1 MATPVYIETTPLSR
15 ALAWLRV
22 VLESALDWIFSLKH
36 SAGLYRN
43 VVRSMGF
50 LLFYIYSVAVLYDYN
65 QWQALFANLFPA
77 TIASNPNLL
86 IINLGVLAFST
97 VLHPEVLRHLL
108 ALAAPYMLIHRLAA
122 VYMADIFE
130 KDANVARRF
139 INQAAFAEDYLTI
152 RVRAGTL
159 VESNHDSPIV
169 QIGGPGYVTVELDSA
184 AVFESHDGTVR
195 VIGPTSKMPH
205 GRAVV
210 EDFERLRQCI
220 DLRDII
226 DRQEVTSRSRDGILV
241 KARDI
246 QYSYSVYRGENLQKT
261 LTLPYPFEEEAI
273 KRMVKAVIVPV
284 SPGKQADTRPEWT
297 RPLPGRLFVSI
308 NIEFSNFIGRN
319 GLSEF
324 FSSIGSPEEEALR
337 QQGERLGKDAQALA
351 GNEGQSSNDD
361 LLKAGSFKHRPK
373 LAEDM
378 FKSHAFI
385 NFMKAKGLQV
395 NWIGVGIWQTPSQ
408 IIPENHLDAWKTSQ
422 ENKRLSSPEQ
432 LNRLYRETHANTL
445 IQLVNQLPL
454 SPYYRLYNEMEQGQK
469 TETQVIEV
477 ILEQYLSYLRNIS
490 KHFEDHHQ
498 PPPENII
505 TALEAVGLLQYH
517 QVGSDYY
524 VCIKTTS
531 RPDIDIQGAMTYTI
545 EVAFS
550 SYPLPGYT
558 PHAVMFDFGD
568 RQQLDFAFS
577 VNVPNLTVEP
587 PSPQTLTMQCDELYV
602 RAQFQV
608 SIFPDTST
616 DAQIDIEQN
625 GSNIAHLLVTLT
637 D

>member
-1 MATPVYIETTPLSR
+1 MATPVSIETDPWGH
-15 ALAWLRV
+15 ALAWLRL

-43 VVRSMGF
+43 IVRSMGF

-65 QWQALFANLFPA
+65 QWQELFSNLFPA

-261 LTLPYPFEEEAI
+261 LNLPYPFEEEAI

-284 SPGKQADTRPEWT
+284 SPGKQADTRPEWM
-297 RPLPGRLFVSI
+297 RPLPGKLFVSI

-324 FSSIGSPEEEALR
+324 FSSIGSPEEDALR
-337 QQGERLGKDAQALA
+337 QQGEQLGKDAQALA
-351 GNEGQSSNDD
+351 GNEGQSSNDV

-378 FKSHAFI
+378 FKSHTFI

-395 NWIGVGIWQTPSQ
+395 NWIGVGTWQTPSQ

-422 ENKRLSSPEQ
+422 ENKRLGSPEQ
-432 LNRLYRETHANTL
+432 LNRLYRETHANTV

-454 SPYYRLYNEMEQGQK
+454 SPYYRLYSEMEQGQK

-477 ILEQYLSYLRNIS
+477 LLEQYLTYLRNIS
-490 KHFEDHHQ
+490 KHFEDHQ
-498 PPPENII
+498 QSPPENII

-524 VCIKTTS
+524 ACIKTTS

-587 PSPQTLTMQCDELYV
+587 SSPQTLNMQRDELYV

-637 D
+637 N